1 MRGTVDEK
9 AQSCPECST
18 EVRTDPRFT
27 AWCAACGWNVDP
39 GEPEER
45 PGRLEGLRRSL
56 ARQHG
61 EALLAEVSAD
71 GDPRPRRDAAA
82 VLAYAVALA
91 IHGAT
96 IALLGTGVLLV
107 ILGWGTAL
115 PVVGVILLLLAWLLR
130 PRFGRLPDDA
140 PVLHRAEAPQLF
152 ALVDEIA
159 SVVGTTG
166 VHAIA
171 LTTDVNASVTTYG
184 ARRRRLL
191 TIGLGL
197 WEITT
202 PQQRIALLGHE
213 LGHYANGDTRQGLVI
228 ANALQSLATWRYLM
242 RPISHPTVPEMALNV
257 LYLLPYGAAQG
268 LLMLL
273 DQLTMRAKQRAE
285 YLADAAAARAGSS
298 EAAVA
303 LMDRLLVTD
312 SAETLLL
319 RMSNAGQVI
328 RAQDAERREPWR
340 DLWDQLAA
348 HVDSI
353 PEHEYER
360 QRRVG
365 ILRGHSV
372 DSTHPPTHLRRACLL
387 ARPAVAAA
395 VVADDE
401 RQHALDTELAPSRAR
416 LARHVLAR

>member
-1 MRGTVDEK
+1 M
-9 AQSCPECST
+9 
-18 EVRTDPRFT
+18 
-27 AWCAACGWNVDP
+27 DP

-61 EALLAEVSAD
+61 ETLLAEVSAD
-71 GDPRPRRDAAA
+71 GAPRPRRDTAA

-159 SVVGTTG
+159 SVVGTSG

-184 ARRRRLL
+184 VRRRRLL

-213 LGHYANGDTRQGLVI
+213 LGHYANGDTRHGLVI

-257 LYLLPYGAAQG
+257 LYLVPYGAAQG

-328 RAQDAERREPWR
+328 RAQDADRREPWR

-360 QRRVG
+360 QRRAGV
-365 ILRGHSV
+365 LRGHSV

-401 RQHALDTELAPSRAR
+401 RRHAIDAELASSRAR
-416 LARHVLAR
+416 LARQVLAR

>member
-1 MRGTVDEK
+1 
-9 AQSCPECST
+9 
-18 EVRTDPRFT
+18 
-27 AWCAACGWNVDP
+27 
-39 GEPEER
+39 
-45 PGRLEGLRRSL
+45 
-56 ARQHG
+56 
-61 EALLAEVSAD
+61 
-71 GDPRPRRDAAA
+71 
-82 VLAYAVALA
+82 
-91 IHGAT
+91 
-96 IALLGTGVLLV
+96 
-107 ILGWGTAL
+107 
-115 PVVGVILLLLAWLLR
+115 
-130 PRFGRLPDDA
+130 
-140 PVLHRAEAPQLF
+140 
-152 ALVDEIA
+152 
-159 SVVGTTG
+159 
-166 VHAIA
+166 
-171 LTTDVNASVTTYG
+171 
-184 ARRRRLL
+184 
-191 TIGLGL
+191 
-197 WEITT
+197 
-202 PQQRIALLGHE
+202 
-213 LGHYANGDTRQGLVI
+213 
-228 ANALQSLATWRYLM
+228 M

-319 RMSNAGQVI
+319 RMSNVGQVI

-395 VVADDE
+395 VVTDDE
-401 RQHALDTELAPSRAR
+401 RQHALDTELATPRAR

>member
-56 ARQHG
+56 ARRHG

-71 GDPRPRRDAAA
+71 GDPRPRRDTAA

-171 LTTDVNASVTTYG
+171 LTTDVNASVTTYER
-184 ARRRRLL
+184 A
-191 TIGLGL
+191 
-197 WEITT
+197 
-202 PQQRIALLGHE
+202 
-213 LGHYANGDTRQGLVI
+213 YAD
-228 ANALQSLATWRYLM
+228 
-242 RPISHPTVPEMALNV
+242 
-257 LYLLPYGAAQG
+257 
-268 LLMLL
+268 
-273 DQLTMRAKQRAE
+273 
-285 YLADAAAARAGSS
+285 
-298 EAAVA
+298 
-303 LMDRLLVTD
+303 
-312 SAETLLL
+312 
-319 RMSNAGQVI
+319 
-328 RAQDAERREPWR
+328 
-340 DLWDQLAA
+340 
-348 HVDSI
+348 
-353 PEHEYER
+353 
-360 QRRVG
+360 
-365 ILRGHSV
+365 
-372 DSTHPPTHLRRACLL
+372 C
-387 ARPAVAAA
+387 
-395 VVADDE
+395 
-401 RQHALDTELAPSRAR
+401 
-416 LARHVLAR
+416 